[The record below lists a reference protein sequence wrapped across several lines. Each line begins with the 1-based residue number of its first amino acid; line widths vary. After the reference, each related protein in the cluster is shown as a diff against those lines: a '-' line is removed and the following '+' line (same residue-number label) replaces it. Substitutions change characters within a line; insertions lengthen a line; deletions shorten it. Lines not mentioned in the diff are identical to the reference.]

1 MKAAV
6 TVNIYL
12 LICAC
17 IGLTYGLIIMF
28 KKKQPMYFKLLSF
41 PLACQVFSRAFYI
54 ITLLCYGELPDTFN
68 IGLLGFA
75 AFFLFLYL
83 PNVGVMDHL
92 LDESEKG
99 FKKYRFLSLI
109 IPAIEFAV
117 SVAGLLYDSISIS
130 IRISF
135 FVLSVFAGMAG
146 YFNMKHLLF
155 PDVEGGI
162 VRTLRR
168 FNFVCLVLEILTL
181 VEVGLFCFELQ
192 NPVVIQVILGIFYVT
207 FLPLLNK
214 ETKKWI
220 Q

>member
-1 MKAAV
+1 
-6 TVNIYL
+6 
-12 LICAC
+12 
-17 IGLTYGLIIMF
+17 
-28 KKKQPMYFKLLSF
+28 
-41 PLACQVFSRAFYI
+41 
-54 ITLLCYGELPDTFN
+54 
-68 IGLLGFA
+68 
-75 AFFLFLYL
+75 
-83 PNVGVMDHL
+83 
-92 LDESEKG
+92 
-99 FKKYRFLSLI
+99 
-109 IPAIEFAV
+109 
-117 SVAGLLYDSISIS
+117 
-130 IRISF
+130 
-135 FVLSVFAGMAG
+135 
-146 YFNMKHLLF
+146 MKHLLF